1 MTLKDEVEEAGL
13 LVYGRACPNCGGFVS
28 DRRLEK
34 GLPCSSCLPEPPVEL
49 SVREVYRTLRKLG
62 TLKAYR
68 VLHEVTRT
76 YDEICHFFRKC
87 VGNDPWSI
95 QRLWIKRIAK
105 KASFA
110 MIAPTGVG
118 KTTFGSVVALYL
130 AMRGHKSYF
139 IVPTTALAMQLERK
153 LEEMSSRAGI
163 VVRFVA
169 IHSKLKKREREARE
183 KALED
188 PQGFDILVTTS
199 NYLLR
204 NPGKILKHDFKFIFV
219 DDVDAI
225 LKGSKAINYVL
236 QLLGFTEKDL
246 ERALQAI
253 RLKREL
259 VFRGENTKLLE
270 KLNQIEETLER
281 RKRKVNKVLIIAS
294 ATGNPRGT
302 RVKLFKELLGFEIGA
317 RPEFIRNIVDTY
329 KLPEGDIKETTL
341 RLIRKLGRGGLI
353 YVPIDKGVDYAV
365 EIADYLKKQGI
376 MAAAV
381 HSKNVVAI
389 DKFAK
394 GELDVLVGVAT
405 YYGILVRGIDLPE
418 VIRYAIFVG
427 PPRHKINLRLEGI
440 KPQDVLRLLPL
451 VRDAVEDNERRRE
464 IDAHIVRLRRYLRR
478 AGMALIQALN
488 EVLEGKREPSTVAE
502 REFMEAY
509 QLLKNLLTEPEILE
523 SIRRNPNVAVYEEGS
538 NLYVLIPDAPT
549 YIQASGRTS
558 RLYLGGISKG
568 LSVVIVDDERILNG
582 LERRLRWMIDDFKFI
597 PLDEVRLDEILTEID
612 RTRELIR
619 RIREGRIPREMIS
632 KEGPLKLKTALLVVE
647 SPNKARTIAKFFG
660 RPSVREYGRLR
671 VYEANL
677 GNYTLLITASGGH
690 IYDLITELNENLP
703 TIHGIVCRKPNNGK
717 GPKFVPIYT
726 TLKRCNNCGHQFTVE
741 LNERNPRCPYC
752 GSTNVM
758 DSVRAV
764 EALRDV
770 ALEVDEILVG
780 TDPDTEGEKIAFDIT
795 NVVLPVNRNVLRVE
809 FHEVTRR
816 AIINAVNNPRKI
828 NYDLVKAQLVRRI
841 EDRWIGFSLSRK
853 LQTEFWQEF
862 CKKKLK
868 ALLKARKDQEEGAR
882 IDKRILNYLER
893 YAKLCKTNPKEY
905 RNLSAGRVQTPVLGW
920 IIDAYDRHMKS
931 KTLFLILW
939 LEELRLEIPIPE
951 SKRRK
956 MHLNKVKSVIAEVKY
971 EEIVET
977 QVNPL
982 PPYTTDSALYDIS
995 SKYGIPAPKAMQI
1008 LQDLFELGFIT
1019 YHRTDSTRVSDVGI
1033 GVAREYM
1040 KERFGDRF
1048 EDYFQPRTWGEG
1060 GAHECIRPTRPID
1073 AETLRNLI
1081 NEGII
1086 EPVRRLTRAHFAVYD
1101 LIFRRFMASQ
1111 SKPAIVKKAK
1121 GVARVSMLLS
1131 DGSVVELDPLDF
1143 EVYFDIIFDGFT
1155 VFYRY
1160 FNVRRIPREGKY
1172 IITDTDNASNT
1183 NNENKNK
1190 FRLKEWYREP
1200 LHTQAS
1206 LIREMKEKEI
1216 GRPSTYA
1223 KIVDTL
1229 FKRHY
1234 VAYIAAKGKG
1244 GRRELG
1250 IVPLPL
1256 GREVYSYLQSKYE
1269 KLVSEERTRFLEKR
1283 MKEVE
1288 DGKARYEE
1296 LLDELYDELRQF
1308 KIVEGGCFERR

>member
-1 MTLKDEVEEAGL
+1 MTLREEVEGADL

-28 DRRLEK
+28 DRRLER
-34 GLPCSSCLPEPPVEL
+34 GLPCSSCLPEPPAEL
-49 SVREVYRTLRKLG
+49 SVHEVYEKLRGLG
-62 TLKAYR
+62 TLKAYG

-76 YDEICHFFRKC
+76 YEEICDFFRRC

-118 KTTFGSVVALYL
+118 KTTFGAAVALYL
-130 AMRGHKSYF
+130 AMKGHKSYF
-139 IVPTTALAMQLERK
+139 IVPTTALAMQLERR
-153 LEEMSSRAGI
+153 LEEMSARAGI

-204 NPGKILKHDFKFIFV
+204 NPDKILRHDFKFIFV

-236 QLLGFTEKDL
+236 QLLGFTEEDL

-259 VFRGENTKLLE
+259 VFRGEDTKLLE
-270 KLNQIEETLER
+270 KLNQIEEVLER
-281 RKRKVNKVLIIAS
+281 KRRKVDKVLIIAS

-329 KLPEGDIKETTL
+329 KHPEGDIKETIL
-341 RLIRKLGRGGLI
+341 RLVRRLGGGGLI
-353 YVPIDKGVDYAV
+353 YVPIDKGVDYAMEV
-365 EIADYLKKQGI
+365 AEYLRKRGI
-376 MAAAV
+376 KAEAV
-381 HSKNVVAI
+381 HSRNVAAI
-389 DKFAK
+389 DRFAK

-418 VIRYAIFVG
+418 VIRYAIFAG
-427 PPRHKINLRLEGI
+427 PPRHKISLRLEGV
-440 KPQDVLRLLPL
+440 KPQDILRLLPL
-451 VRDAVEDNERRRE
+451 VRDAVEDSEQRRA

-478 AGMALIQALN
+478 AGMALIQVLN
-488 EVLEGKREPSTVAE
+488 KVLEGKRKPATPAE
-502 REFMEAY
+502 REFMDAY
-509 QLLKNLLTEPEILE
+509 QLLNNLLTKPEILE
-523 SIRRNPNVAVYEEGS
+523 AIRRNPNVAVYEEDG

-568 LSVVIVDDERILNG
+568 LSVVIVDDERILSG

-597 PLDEVRLDEILTEID
+597 PLNEVRLDEVLSEID

-619 RIREGRIPREMIS
+619 RIREGRIPREAIG
-632 KEGPLKLKTALLVVE
+632 KEGPLRLKTALLVVE

-690 IYDLITELNENLP
+690 IYDLVTELKEELP
-703 TIHGIVCRKPNNGK
+703 TIHGIVCRGSNNK
-717 GPKFVPIYT
+717 HGPRFVPIYT
-726 TLKRCNNCGHQFTVE
+726 TLKRCNNCGHQFTAE
-741 LNERNPRCPYC
+741 LDERNPRCPYC

-758 DSVRAV
+758 DSVKAV

-795 NVVLPVNRNVLRVE
+795 NVILPVNRNVYRVE

-862 CKKKLK
+862 CKKKLEALPK
-868 ALLKARKDQEEGAR
+868 AKKEGAR
-882 IDKRILNYLER
+882 IDKRTLKYLER
-893 YAKLCKTNPKEY
+893 YAKLCEANPKEY

-920 IIDAYDRHMKS
+920 IIDAYDRHIKS
-931 KTLFLILW
+931 KTPFLILQ

-951 SKRRK
+951 DKRRK
-956 MHLNKVKSVIAEVKY
+956 IHSGKVKTVIAEVRY
-971 EEIVET
+971 EEITET

-1033 GVAREYM
+1033 SVAREYM
-1040 KERFGDRF
+1040 KEKFGDKF
-1048 EDYFQPRTWGEG
+1048 ENYFQPRTWGEG

-1073 AETLRNLI
+1073 VETLRNLI

-1111 SKPAIVKKAK
+1111 SKPTVVKKVR
-1121 GVARVSMLLS
+1121 GVAKVTVLLS
-1131 DGSVVELDPLDF
+1131 DGTAVELDPLSF
-1143 EVYFDIIFDGFT
+1143 EVYSDVIFDGFT
-1155 VFYRY
+1155 TFYRY
-1160 FNVRRIPREGKY
+1160 FNVRRVPEEGKY
-1172 IITDTDNASNT
+1172 VLSNGF
-1183 NNENKNK
+1183 E
-1190 FRLKEWYREP
+1190 LKEWHREP

-1206 LIREMKEKEI
+1206 LVREMKEKEI

-1234 VAYIAAKGKG
+1234 VAYIAVKGKG

-1269 KLVSEERTRFLEKR
+1269 KLVSEERTRFLERR
-1283 MKEVE
+1283 MREVE
-1288 DGKARYEE
+1288 EGKARYEE

-1308 KIVEGGCFERR
+1308 RIVEGGCFERR

>member
-1 MTLKDEVEEAGL
+1 MTLREEVEGADL

-28 DRRLEK
+28 DRRLER
-34 GLPCSSCLPEPPVEL
+34 GLPCSSCLPEPPAEL
-49 SVREVYRTLRKLG
+49 SVHEVYEKLRGLG
-62 TLKAYR
+62 TLKAYG

-76 YDEICHFFRKC
+76 YEEICDFFRRC

-118 KTTFGSVVALYL
+118 KTTFGAAVALYL
-130 AMRGHKSYF
+130 AMKGHKSYF
-139 IVPTTALAMQLERK
+139 IVPTTALAMQLERR
-153 LEEMSSRAGI
+153 LEEMSARAGI

-204 NPGKILKHDFKFIFV
+204 NPDKILRHDFKFIFV

-236 QLLGFTEKDL
+236 QLLGFTEEDL

-259 VFRGENTKLLE
+259 VFRGEDTKLLE
-270 KLNQIEETLER
+270 KLNQIEEVLER
-281 RKRKVNKVLIIAS
+281 KRRKVDKVLIIAS

-329 KLPEGDIKETTL
+329 KHPEGDIKETIL
-341 RLIRKLGRGGLI
+341 RLVRRLGGGGLI
-353 YVPIDKGVDYAV
+353 YVPIDKGVDYAMEV
-365 EIADYLKKQGI
+365 AEYLRKRGI
-376 MAAAV
+376 KAEAV
-381 HSKNVVAI
+381 HSRNVAAI
-389 DKFAK
+389 DRFAK

-418 VIRYAIFVG
+418 VIRYAIFAG
-427 PPRHKINLRLEGI
+427 PPRHKISLRLEGV
-440 KPQDVLRLLPL
+440 KPQDILRLLPL
-451 VRDAVEDNERRRE
+451 VRDAVEDSEQRRA

-478 AGMALIQALN
+478 AGMALIQVLN
-488 EVLEGKREPSTVAE
+488 KVLEGKRKPATPAE
-502 REFMEAY
+502 REFMDAY
-509 QLLKNLLTEPEILE
+509 QLLNNLLTKPEILE
-523 SIRRNPNVAVYEEGS
+523 AIRRNPNVAVYEEDG

-568 LSVVIVDDERILNG
+568 LSVVIVDDERILSG

-597 PLDEVRLDEILTEID
+597 PLNEVRLDEVLSEID

-619 RIREGRIPREMIS
+619 RIREGRIPREAIG
-632 KEGPLKLKTALLVVE
+632 KEGPLRLKTALLVVE

-690 IYDLITELNENLP
+690 IYDLVTELKEELP
-703 TIHGIVCRKPNNGK
+703 TIHGIVCRGSNNK
-717 GPKFVPIYT
+717 HGPRFVPIYT
-726 TLKRCNNCGHQFTVE
+726 TLKRCNNCGHQFTAE
-741 LNERNPRCPYC
+741 LDERNPRCPYC

-758 DSVRAV
+758 DSVKAV

-795 NVVLPVNRNVLRVE
+795 NVILPVNRNVYRVE

-862 CKKKLK
+862 CKKKLEALPK
-868 ALLKARKDQEEGAR
+868 AKKEGAR
-882 IDKRILNYLER
+882 IDKRTLKYLER
-893 YAKLCKTNPKEY
+893 YAKLCEANPKEY

-920 IIDAYDRHMKS
+920 IIDAYDRHIKS
-931 KTLFLILW
+931 KTPFLILQ

-951 SKRRK
+951 DKRRK
-956 MHLNKVKSVIAEVKY
+956 IHSGKVKTVIAEVRY
-971 EEIVET
+971 EEITET

-1033 GVAREYM
+1033 SVAREYM
-1040 KERFGDRF
+1040 KEKFGDKF
-1048 EDYFQPRTWGEG
+1048 ENYFQPRTWGEG

-1073 AETLRNLI
+1073 VETLRNLI

-1111 SKPAIVKKAK
+1111 SKPTVVKKVR
-1121 GVARVSMLLS
+1121 GVARVTVLLS
-1131 DGSVVELDPLDF
+1131 DGTAVELDPLNF
-1143 EVYFDIIFDGFT
+1143 EVYSDLIFDGFT
-1155 VFYRY
+1155 AFYRY
-1160 FNVRRIPREGKY
+1160 FSVRRVPEEGRY
-1172 IITDTDNASNT
+1172 VISRGF
-1183 NNENKNK
+1183 E
-1190 FRLKEWYREP
+1190 LKEWHREP

-1206 LIREMKEKEI
+1206 LVREMKEKEI

-1234 VAYIAAKGKG
+1234 VAYIAVKGKG

-1269 KLVSEERTRFLEKR
+1269 KLVSEERTRFLERR
-1283 MKEVE
+1283 MREVE
-1288 DGKARYEE
+1288 EGKARYEE

-1308 KIVEGGCFERR
+1308 RIVEGGCFERR

>member
-1 MTLKDEVEEAGL
+1 MTLREEVKEAGL

-28 DRRLEK
+28 DKRLER
-34 GLPCSSCLPEPPVEL
+34 GLPCSSCLPELPAES
-49 SVREVYRTLRKLG
+49 SVHEIYRRLRQLG
-62 TLKAYR
+62 TLKAYK

-76 YDEICHFFRKC
+76 YEEICDFFKKC

-118 KTTFGSVVALYL
+118 KTTFGAVVALYL

-153 LEEMSSRAGI
+153 LEEMSARAGV

-204 NPGKILKHDFKFIFV
+204 NPNKILKHNFKFVFV

-236 QLLGFTEKDL
+236 RLLGFTEKDL

-253 RLKREL
+253 KLKREL

-270 KLNQIEETLER
+270 KLNQIEEILER
-281 RKRKVNKVLIIAS
+281 KRRKVDKVLIIAS

-329 KLPEGDIKETTL
+329 KYPEGDIKETIL
-341 RLIRKLGRGGLI
+341 QLVKRLGRGGLV
-353 YVPIDKGVDYAV
+353 YVPIDKGVDYAIEV
-365 EIADYLKKQGI
+365 AEYLKEQGVK
-376 MAAAV
+376 AAAV
-381 HSKNVVAI
+381 HSRNVTAV
-389 DKFAK
+389 DEFAN

-418 VIRYAIFVG
+418 VIRYAIFAG
-427 PPRHKINLRLEGI
+427 PPRHKINLRLEGV

-451 VRDAVEDNERRRE
+451 VRDAVEDSEQRRI

-478 AGMALIQALN
+478 AGMALIQVLN
-488 EVLEGKREPSTVAE
+488 EVLEGKREPTTVAE
-502 REFMEAY
+502 KEFIETY
-509 QLLKNLLTEPEILE
+509 QLLKDLLAKPEILE
-523 SIRRNPNVAVYEEGS
+523 AIRRNPNVAVYEEDG

-582 LERRLRWMIDDFKFI
+582 LERRLRWMIDDFKFV
-597 PLDEVRLDEILTEID
+597 PLEEVRLDDVLSEID
-612 RTRELIR
+612 KTRELIR
-619 RIREGRIPREMIS
+619 RIREGRIPREVIG
-632 KEGPLKLKTALLVVE
+632 KEGPLQIKTALLVVE

-660 RPSVREYGRLR
+660 RPSVREYGRLK

-690 IYDLITELNENLP
+690 IYDLVTELKEELP
-703 TIHGIVCRKPNNGK
+703 AIHGIVCRKLDSEHEPR
-717 GPKFVPIYT
+717 FVPVYT
-726 TLKRCNNCGHQFTVE
+726 TLKRCNNCGRQFTVE
-741 LNERNPRCPYC
+741 LDEKNPRCPYC
-752 GSTNVM
+752 GSTNIV

-780 TDPDTEGEKIAFDIT
+780 TDPDTEGEKIALDIT
-795 NVVLPVNRNVLRVE
+795 NVVLPVNRNVYRVE

-853 LQTEFWQEF
+853 LQTEFWRQF
-862 CKKKLK
+862 CNEKLK
-868 ALLKARKDQEEGAR
+868 ALLKARKDQKKGAH
-882 IDKRILNYLER
+882 IDKRTLNYLER

-931 KTLFLILW
+931 KTLFLILR

-951 SKRRK
+951 DKRRK
-956 MHLNKVKSVIAEVKY
+956 VHPSKVKTVIAEVKY
-971 EEIVET
+971 EEIAET

-1040 KERFGDRF
+1040 KEKFGDKF
-1048 EDYFQPRTWGEG
+1048 ENYFQPRTWGEG

-1073 AETLRNLI
+1073 TETLRNLI
-1081 NEGII
+1081 SEGVI

-1111 SKPAIVKKAK
+1111 SKPAVMKKAK
-1121 GVARVSMLLS
+1121 GVAKVMIMLN
-1131 DGSVVELDPLDF
+1131 DGTTVKLDPLNF
-1143 EVYFDIIFDGFT
+1143 EVYSDIIFDGFT
-1155 VFYRY
+1155 IFYRY
-1160 FNVRRIPREGKY
+1160 FNVRRVPKEGKY
-1172 IITDTDNASNT
+1172 VISGGFT
-1183 NNENKNK
+1183 
-1190 FRLKEWYREP
+1190 LKEWYREP

-1234 VAYIAAKGKG
+1234 VAYIAVKEKG

-1256 GREVYSYLQSKYE
+1256 GREVYSYLQSNYE
-1269 KLVSEERTRFLEKR
+1269 KLVSEERTRFLERR

-1288 DGKARYEE
+1288 EGKARYEE
-1296 LLDELYDELRQF
+1296 LLDELYDELRRF
-1308 KIVEGGCFERR
+1308 RIMEGEYFECK